1 MEGTNVARGTQI
13 EKTVQTRLGKIRVSI
28 IGAGSPKVSQM
39 KGVRKDDTRLHH
51 TLVEQWFKTMDLNP
65 RLES

>member
-1 MEGTNVARGTQI
+1 MEGTNVARVTQI
-13 EKTVQTRLGKIRVSI
+13 EKTVQTRLGKVSVSI
-28 IGAGSPKVSQM
+28 IGAGSPKASQM
-39 KGVRKDDTRLHH
+39 KGVRKDDTRLHR

>member
-1 MEGTNVARGTQI
+1 MEGTNVARVTQI
-13 EKTVQTRLGKIRVSI
+13 EKTVQTRLGKVSVSI
-28 IGAGSPKVSQM
+28 IGAGSPKASQM
-39 KGVRKDDTRLHH
+39 KGVRKDDIRLHH